1 MVPAPPK
8 VLTWF
13 LLLLP
18 LMTCCSNIAQTH
30 GKALIKIRKDD
41 GGSKKKDHNSTLV
54 LVVSVLLSGSVFMN
68 VLLAVASFFVAF
80 HLNPKVN
87 KLVQPNPVASGINL
101 LVFTYEELNKATD
114 EFKEHLGSGAFAA
127 VYKGLLPFDKDNG
140 KSIAVKKLH
149 NLVSEGDQEFKAE
162 VGAIGRANHKN
173 LVQLLGF
180 CNEEQHRLLVYEFMS
195 NGSLASLLFG
205 PSSSRPNWYK
215 RIAIAQGTARGLFY
229 LHEECSTQ
237 IIHCDVKSQNI
248 LLDDS
253 FTPRISD
260 FGLAKLLKKDQTRTT
275 TGIRG
280 TKGYVAPEW
289 FRNMPVTNKVDVYS
303 YGIVLL
309 EIICCRRNF
318 EAEAEDENQM
328 ILSDWAYDCYHYGRV
343 DVLVKNDD
351 EAMNDMKMVKKHLM
365 VAIWCIQEDPS
376 FRPTMKKVTQMLEGT
391 IPVPIPPYPSSFISS
406 L

>member
-1 MVPAPPK
+1 MVSAPPK

-30 GKALIKIRKDD
+30 GKALIKIRKD

-162 VGAIGRANHKN
+162 QWVPSKFA
-173 LVQLLGF
+173 
-180 CNEEQHRLLVYEFMS
+180 
-195 NGSLASLLFG
+195 FG

-376 FRPTMKKVTQMLEGT
+376 FRPTMKKLPRCLKEPFQSQFRLIHLHLLVPSKIVYLLQCMLDFLAYY
-391 IPVPIPPYPSSFISS
+391 V
-406 L
+406 